1 MLYRKPLFCV
11 LDESTSAVSVED
23 ECMLYELIQKANIT
37 VISISH
43 RPSLQQ
49 FHSRMLCLMGEGSWR
64 IEENGSSKLL
74 I

>member
-23 ECMLYELIQKANIT
+23 ECVLYELIQQAGIS

-43 RPSLQQ
+43 RPSLLR
-49 FHSRMLCLMGEGSWR
+49 FHSKMLLLLGDGKYR
-64 IEENGSSKLL
+64 IDELKEA
-74 I
+74 